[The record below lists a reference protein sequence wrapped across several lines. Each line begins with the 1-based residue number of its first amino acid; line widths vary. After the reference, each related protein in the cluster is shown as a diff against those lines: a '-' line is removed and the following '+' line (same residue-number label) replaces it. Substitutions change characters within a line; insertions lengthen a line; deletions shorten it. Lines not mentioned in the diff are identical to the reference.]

1 MSGLSDEADSRWVEP
16 PEGHSRE
23 EQNKNPLLCVCSE
36 LITDLLGSDKYRLS
50 LETMLESLQD
60 QQINK

>member
-1 MSGLSDEADSRWVEP
+1 M
-16 PEGHSRE
+16 EGEHSH
-23 EQNKNPLLCVCSE
+23 VCAE
-36 LITDLLGSDKYRLS
+36 LITDLLGSEKYRLS